1 MEVAFRKVWGVLAGK
16 AGILWASR
24 ERRRRPETAS
34 RGRGLKSREDRMKR
48 GFFARGGGNPEAPKA
63 TLEAMRRQVE
73 AQRDPSEMRRH
84 AF

>member
-1 MEVAFRKVWGVLAGK
+1 
-16 AGILWASR
+16 
-24 ERRRRPETAS
+24 
-34 RGRGLKSREDRMKR
+34 MKR

-84 AF
+84 AFYGAWPKGALEALARRCGEGRMDPVRKRRRGETP